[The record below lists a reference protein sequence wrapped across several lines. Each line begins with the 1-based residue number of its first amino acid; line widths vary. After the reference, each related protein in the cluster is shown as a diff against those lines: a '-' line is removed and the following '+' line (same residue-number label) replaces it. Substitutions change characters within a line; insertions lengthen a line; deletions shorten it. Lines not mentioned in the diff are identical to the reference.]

1 MFCYCSHQ
9 EDVTFITSFVVLNVF
24 IKSECVGFFF
34 PSFFFGFFSFWRV
47 FFFLNPSL
55 SLAVPGYMAI
65 LKDTAKLIISQSR
78 EGEGNTS

>member
-1 MFCYCSHQ
+1 MCWVFFLIFLWLF
-9 EDVTFITSFVVLNVF
+9 FIL
-24 IKSECVGFFF
+24 EG
-34 PSFFFGFFSFWRV
+34 

>member
-1 MFCYCSHQ
+1 MYLSNR
-9 EDVTFITSFVVLNVF
+9 SVL
-24 IKSECVGFFF
+24 
-34 PSFFFGFFSFWRV
+34 GFFSHFSLAFFHFGGF

>member
-1 MFCYCSHQ
+1 MYLSNR
-9 EDVTFITSFVVLNVF
+9 SVL
-24 IKSECVGFFF
+24 GFFF
-34 PSFFFGFFSFWRV
+34 PHFSLAFFHFGG